1 MIDGSFTNVE
11 GVKRQVGGGIR
22 FFFSY
27 SNFLGAVSPR
37 FLNASNILDSVVC
50 ANSEDLNVLKMPY
63 TQKYWAC
70 QQLKSLF

>member
-1 MIDGSFTNVE
+1 MVASINVE

-50 ANSEDLNVLKMPY
+50 AKSEDLNVLKMY
-63 TQKYWAC
+63 LY
-70 QQLKSLF
+70 LKSTGHVNN